1 MLPIPT
7 GFRLERGLLW
17 PEEDTACAAVV
28 FDTVPD
34 MNHALK
40 HVRGWDLAVQAG
52 GNMGVWALSLAE
64 SFGRVVTFEP
74 DPRNFQALVHNTA
87 SAGNILALPCAIGRN
102 YVERNNVNW
111 CTTEL
116 TAAEKGNVGAYQ
128 VAEGFGAPLICIDDL
143 ALPTCDLLYL
153 DIEGYELFALQGA
166 WLTIKEFHP
175 VIAFEDKGLSERYG
189 VKQGEAEKWL
199 ESYGYSVVARPH
211 RDVVMVHGG

>member
-1 MLPIPT
+1 MTFPPA

-17 PEEDTACAAVV
+17 PEEDYACAAVV

-34 MNHALK
+34 MDHALK

-52 GNMGVWALSLAE
+52 GNMGVWALALAQ

-87 SAGNILALPCAIGRN
+87 PAGNILALPCALGGKDGD
-102 YVERNNVNW
+102 W

-116 TAAEKGNVGAYQ
+116 TAAEKNNVGAYQ
-128 VAEGFGAPLICIDDL
+128 VVQGFGAPIIELDTL
-143 ALPTCDLLYL
+143 NLPRCDLLYL
-153 DIEGYELFALQGA
+153 DVEGYEMPAFYGA
-166 WLTIKEFHP
+166 IETIQTYKP
-175 VIAFEDKGLSERYG
+175 VIAFEDKGLSERYN
-189 VKQGEAEKWL
+189 VSQGFAEKFL
-199 ESYGYSVVARPH
+199 EGYGYKVVARPH